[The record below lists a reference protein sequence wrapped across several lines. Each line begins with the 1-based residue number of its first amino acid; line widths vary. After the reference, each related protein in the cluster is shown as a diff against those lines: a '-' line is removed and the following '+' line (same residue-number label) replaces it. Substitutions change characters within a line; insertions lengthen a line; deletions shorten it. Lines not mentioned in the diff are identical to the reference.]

1 MKCELVD
8 LIECEQHINDRM
20 RTSPPPRIPSEF
32 LPEAAQEHPMLWV
45 QLPASEVEIFRDH
58 NRESDSPLSVFRFEE
73 RGNVVYFP
81 IHPLQIDRYHGH
93 NIIES
98 GRMKIIASY
107 RTVLYEPDSTGP
119 IRLNLRSGEKLMVK
133 LHYDGSLPGIPGDRS
148 LTRNKVAKCIA
159 VSRELER
166 LSTTNR
172 LSPNLKIIREEIGL
186 VHENRGAIFRRIPG
200 RPLIPGFSLHSTDRR
215 FPHKDPLVLRLLK
228 SVHGFSSNE
237 AAEMFGELFA
247 TPLLTSLFSA
257 FREGFSLE
265 MHPQNVLIGFNE
277 SGLIDEV
284 YYRDLEG
291 VVFSNYWRRSVGL
304 PKLFDDN
311 DNPELHMF
319 DKRIRRYFNRNLDHD
334 LGRFWMNLIDVL
346 RNVDYFQPKDVRTA
360 VHSVRR
366 AVRSAIRAFG
376 LGRLAFWGRLL
387 RFAPSPYGHWYSPGH
402 YLRCYFR

>member
-1 MKCELVD
+1 MKGDLVD

-20 RTSPPPRIPSEF
+20 RTSAPPRIPSEF
-32 LPEAAQEHPMLWV
+32 LPESAHERPMLWV

-58 NRESDSPLSVFRFEE
+58 SAESNSPSSIFQSED
-73 RGNVVYFP
+73 RGNVIYFP

-98 GRMKIIASY
+98 GRMKISASY
-107 RTVLYEPDSTGP
+107 RTVLYEPELKGP
-119 IRLNLRSGEKLMVK
+119 IKIKIEAGEKLMLK
-133 LHYDGSLPGIPGDRS
+133 LHYDGSLPGIKGDRS

-159 VSRELER
+159 VSRQLER
-166 LSTTNR
+166 LRIMNR

-186 VHENRGAIFRRIPG
+186 VHKNRGAIFRRIPG
-200 RPLIPGFSLHSTDRR
+200 RPLIPGFSLHSRDSR
-215 FPHKDPLVLRLLK
+215 FPQRDPLVLRLLK
-228 SVHGFSSNE
+228 SVHGFSGNE
-237 AAEMFGELFA
+237 AAQMFGELFA

-265 MHPQNVLIGFNE
+265 MHPQNFLIGFTE
-277 SGLIDEV
+277 SGFIENI
-284 YYRDLEG
+284 YYRDFEG
-291 VVFSNYWRRSVGL
+291 VVFSNYWRRSIGL
-304 PKLFDDN
+304 PELFDDN

-319 DKRIRRYFNRNLDHD
+319 DRRIGRYFNRNLDHD

-346 RNVDYFQPKDVRTA
+346 RNVGYFQSEDVRIA

-366 AVRSAIRAFG
+366 AVRSAVRDFG